1 MKKKFINTMLLVTS
15 MVLMYKLGQVSGQ
28 FSAGMTA
35 VHKEYMNGK
44 IKIDIMKDVD
54 A

>member
-1 MKKKFINTMLLVTS
+1 MKKKFINGMLLVTG

-28 FSAGMTA
+28 FNA

-44 IKIDIMKDVD
+44 IKIDIMKDTD